1 MHAAF
6 AALVRAAATATPSP
20 TPSIPTIDPELV
32 TPGPWGFV
40 AIAFLA
46 IAVVVLVWDMS
57 RRIRR
62 ARIRSEVDEQLDA
75 EEAAARQA
83 EAATEATETDDEDV
97 DPAR

>member
-1 MHAAF
+1 MHAAI
-6 AALVRAAATATPSP
+6 AALSRAAAEATPSP
-20 TPSIPTIDPELV
+20 TPAVDPQLV

-46 IAVVVLVWDMS
+46 LAVVFLIWDMM

-75 EEAAARQA
+75 EEAAARQG
-83 EAATEATETDDEDV
+83 EAATRATDTDDEDI
-97 DPAR
+97 DPQR